1 MYIIVREWKTNTGK
15 PISYFS
21 RDYLEAYFRDD
32 PKHTRFIEWDV
43 LERYYPIGGV
53 RVEDCILVTETGYE
67 NLSTAPKGDALLDV
81 INGKK

>member
-1 MYIIVREWKTNTGK
+1 MCTKSRNETNVSE
-15 PISYFS
+15 IYSYFS

-32 PKHTRFIEWDV
+32 PKHTCFIEWDV

-53 RVEDCILVTETGYE
+53 RVEDCILVTETGCE
-67 NLSTAPKGDALLDV
+67 NLSSAPKGDALLDV